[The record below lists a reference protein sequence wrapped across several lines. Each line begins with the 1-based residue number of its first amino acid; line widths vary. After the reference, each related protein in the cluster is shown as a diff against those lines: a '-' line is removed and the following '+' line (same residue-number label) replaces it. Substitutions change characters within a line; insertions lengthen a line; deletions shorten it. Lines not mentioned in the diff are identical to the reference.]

1 LLEAATLSVVGALAG
16 IGAGIGV
23 SWATAV
29 LARSGIGA
37 WDFAIP
43 SWSIGLGLALALVTG
58 LGFGLLPAWRAANV
72 APIDALRSD

>member
-1 LLEAATLSVVGALAG
+1 MGVAL
-16 IGAGIGV
+16 

-43 SWSIGLGLALALVTG
+43 SWSIFLGLALALVTG

-72 APIDALRSD
+72 APIDALRCE